1 MLPSVVEGWCD
12 DTRARDPR
20 GPCEPA
26 PSSHRT
32 GTKPQ
37 VRARQCLPARAPVAG
52 RRAFSNHRPTA
63 TRLLAD
69 VCEDG
74 RPPRRLRWLVCP
86 AGIRGPNVVAGRAS
100 GHAAGVSRGRDR
112 VQYSARRRPSSLFKP
127 PLGQQAHGNDVG
139 VDWRQLLPVAL
150 EARRTPSYIRQYHRP

>member
-1 MLPSVVEGWCD
+1 MLTSEVGGWCD

-20 GPCEPA
+20 GPCGPA
-26 PSSHRT
+26 SSSRRT
-32 GTKPQ
+32 DTKPQ
-37 VRARQCLPARAPVAG
+37 VRARQCLPARAPAAG
-52 RRAFSNHRPTA
+52 RVAFSNHRPTA

-74 RPPRRLRWLVCP
+74 RPPRRLRGLVCP
-86 AGIRGPNVVAGRAS
+86 AGIRGPDLVAGPAP

-112 VQYSARRRPSSLFKP
+112 VQYSARRRTSSLFEL
-127 PLGQQAHGNDVG
+127 PLDQQARGDDAG

-150 EARRTPSYIRQYHRP
+150 EARRL